1 MDTVFPHIKDVQFS
15 RPIRSQTP
23 VLSLSIPLRFTQDK
37 LVEGLYPLSYGCVW
51 EYYTVEIILVKLQE
65 KKRGQES

>member
-1 MDTVFPHIKDVQFS
+1 MVYPRIQDGHPS
-15 RPIRSQTP
+15 RPIRSQEFI
-23 VLSLSIPLRFTQDK
+23 LSLSISLRFTQDK

-65 KKRGQES
+65 KKRGQDS